1 MGLDVYSGCL
11 VRYYSRNW
19 LTSVQ
24 QWGLDN
30 GFEVRMVRANNE
42 GTAPVEDIITGVTQW
57 REAIIEGLEG
67 HIAPN
72 QLWNEDNDTTPYYTA
87 KPDWCAYEALQL
99 FFSAKYLGEKV
110 PETIPKDFN
119 VFDDP
124 IYNRFMKTKQSR
136 YSLFECEWWLPFS
149 ESLIFPARL
158 PTGHERL
165 FSTVGQLNAEL
176 KEINAID
183 WKADKQTIL
192 SWEHDE
198 GYPDDAYIKDG
209 KIEMVQRSDEYNTE
223 SLAKFAFSIFWQAV
237 KHSRKHGTMIILDY

>member
-24 QWGLDN
+24 QFGIAN
-30 GFEVRMVRANNE
+30 GINVNIVRANDGE
-42 GTAPVEDIITGVTQW
+42 TAPVEDIITGVTQW
-57 REAIIEGLEG
+57 RSAVIQGLEG
-67 HIAPN
+67 HIDPQ
-72 QLWNEDNDTTPYYTA
+72 QLWNEDNDVTPYYTA

-99 FFSAKYLGEKV
+99 FFAAKYLGERV

-119 VFDDP
+119 IFDHP
-124 IYNRFMKTKQSR
+124 IYKRFMKTKQSR

-158 PTGHERL
+158 PTG
-165 FSTVGQLNAEL
+165 
-176 KEINAID
+176 
-183 WKADKQTIL
+183 KADKQTIL